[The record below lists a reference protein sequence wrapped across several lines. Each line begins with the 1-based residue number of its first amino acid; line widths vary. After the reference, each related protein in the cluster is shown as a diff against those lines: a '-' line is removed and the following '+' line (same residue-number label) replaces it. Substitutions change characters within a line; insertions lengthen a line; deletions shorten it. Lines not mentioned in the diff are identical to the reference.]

1 MYGHQLFFPLTKYS
15 FIFNFQSF
23 TSSSFEP
30 EEDKDGIGFQDN
42 SDKLNDVDD
51 KSDEEVFGETVVLIQ
66 DDYQDYPL
74 SDDSD
79 SDFGASSEESD
90 FGELE
95 DDDKSLN
102 TPLFL
107 QLTCSLRDRST
118 IGGGS
123 MTPVYVSSLPV
134 CIGKLLR

>member
-1 MYGHQLFFPLTKYS
+1 MG
-15 FIFNFQSF
+15 FIGFQSC
-23 TSSSFEP
+23 TSTSFEP
-30 EEDKDGIGFQDN
+30 EEDKDAIGFQDH
-42 SDKLNDVDD
+42 SDKLNDVD
-51 KSDEEVFGETVVLIQ
+51 DEEVFGETVVLIQ
-66 DDYQDYPL
+66 DDNQEYPL

-79 SDFGASSEESD
+79 SDFDTSSEESD

-95 DDDKSLN
+95 DDDKSLK

-123 MTPVYVSSLPV
+123 MTPVSVSSLPV
-134 CIGKLLR
+134 CIGELWY